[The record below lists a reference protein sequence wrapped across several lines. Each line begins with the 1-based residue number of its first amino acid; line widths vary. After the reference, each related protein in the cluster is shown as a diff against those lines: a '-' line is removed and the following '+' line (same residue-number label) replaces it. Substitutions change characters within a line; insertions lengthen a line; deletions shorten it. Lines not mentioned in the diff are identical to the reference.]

1 MVSYKEMKN
10 LVQLIC
16 PSLTTPSIPISLK
29 LVDRAEVEPWVAVMS
44 LGLCAAIAADS
55 LSIAESEVALFNP
68 GVLAQLEAL
77 GVGQELRDIVH
88 LGTEL
93 EDVVSLAPERLG
105 ESVAEIQALALEF
118 LRGLGQAG
126 QR

>member
-1 MVSYKEMKN
+1 M
-10 LVQLIC
+10 
-16 PSLTTPSIPISLK
+16 TATSIPISLK

-44 LGLCAAIAADS
+44 LGLCAAIALRATKSFAADG
-55 LSIAESEVALFNP
+55 LSIAEAEIALFNP

-77 GVGQELRDIVH
+77 GVGQELQDMVH

-118 LRGLGQAG
+118 LRGLG
-126 QR
+126 RR

>member
-1 MVSYKEMKN
+1 
-10 LVQLIC
+10 
-16 PSLTTPSIPISLK
+16 
-29 LVDRAEVEPWVAVMS
+29 MS
-44 LGLCAAIAADS
+44 LGLCAAIAANS
-55 LSIAESEVALFNP
+55 LTIAEAEVALFNP

-105 ESVAEIQALALEF
+105 ESVAEIQTLALEF
-118 LRGLGQAG
+118 LRSLG
-126 QR
+126 RRDRTL

>member
-29 LVDRAEVEPWVAVMS
+29 LVDRAEVEPWVA
-44 LGLCAAIAADS
+44 
-55 LSIAESEVALFNP
+55 
-68 GVLAQLEAL
+68 
-77 GVGQELRDIVH
+77 
-88 LGTEL
+88 
-93 EDVVSLAPERLG
+93 
-105 ESVAEIQALALEF
+105 EIQALALEF